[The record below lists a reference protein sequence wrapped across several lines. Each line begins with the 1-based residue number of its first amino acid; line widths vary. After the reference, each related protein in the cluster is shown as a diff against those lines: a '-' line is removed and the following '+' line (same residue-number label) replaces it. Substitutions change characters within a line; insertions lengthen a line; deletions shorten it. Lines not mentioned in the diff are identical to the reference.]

1 MYNRFERG
9 KSDWPI
15 DKTAFQPPVGFMARK
30 GLLPEDASG
39 ILNEVARK
47 HKIDKGSILDPL
59 AKSQQV
65 YDARTDLIG
74 KVSDLGYYQKDICA
88 MFGFA
93 TATVSRY
100 LKIYKLLEGDL

>member
-15 DKTAFQPPVGFMARK
+15 DKTAFQPPAGFMARK
-30 GLLPEDASG
+30 GLLPEDAR
-39 ILNEVARK
+39 EVLDGVSRK
-47 HKIDKGSILDPL
+47 HRVNKDIILDPL
-59 AKSQQV
+59 AKTQQV
-65 YDARTDLIG
+65 YDARADLIG
-74 KVSDLGYYQKDICA
+74 KISDLGYYNKDICA

-93 TATVSRY
+93 TMTVARY

>member
-15 DKTAFQPPVGFMARK
+15 DATAFRPPAGFMARK
-30 GLLPEDASG
+30 GLLPEDAIG

-47 HKIDKGSILDPL
+47 HKVNKDIILDPL
-59 AKSQQV
+59 SKSQKV
-65 YDARTDLIG
+65 YDARADLIG
-74 KVSDLGYYQKDICA
+74 KVSDLGYYNKDICA

-93 TATVSRY
+93 TMTVARY